1 MIIFDDGDIK
11 ILKVD
16 TKYYLGFEDGGHMS
30 RYWEIEISQEDAEKV
45 MQDVRQATPLI
56 WNYHNKLWGLV

>member
-11 ILKVD
+11 ILKID

-30 RYWEIEISQEDAEKV
+30 RYWEIEISQEDAERV
-45 MQDVRQATPLI
+45 IQDVQNALQI
-56 WNYHNKLWGLV
+56 VWDYNNKRWGLV